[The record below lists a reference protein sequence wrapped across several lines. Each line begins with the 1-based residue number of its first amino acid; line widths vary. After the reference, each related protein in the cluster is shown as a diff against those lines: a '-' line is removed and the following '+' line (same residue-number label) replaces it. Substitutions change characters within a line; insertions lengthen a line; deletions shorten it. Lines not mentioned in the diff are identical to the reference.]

1 MQQDLQ
7 IHGTTK
13 GFQSRSQVR
22 SLSQSRYH
30 LGAAWPQETLHLQ
43 ELQVRQV
50 CPDLRETAHNGST
63 GEFRKVPCYIR
74 GRKGIIPIKYL
85 VSIEILNEII
95 N

>member
-7 IHGTTK
+7 IHGTSK
-13 GFQSRSQVR
+13 GLQSRSQVR
-22 SLSQSRYH
+22 SLSQSRHH
-30 LGAAWPQETLHLQ
+30 LGATWPQETLHLQ

-50 CPDLRETAHNGST
+50 RPDLRETAHYGST
-63 GEFRKVPCYIR
+63 GELRKDSCYNK
-74 GRKGIIPIKYL
+74 GRKGNIPIKYL